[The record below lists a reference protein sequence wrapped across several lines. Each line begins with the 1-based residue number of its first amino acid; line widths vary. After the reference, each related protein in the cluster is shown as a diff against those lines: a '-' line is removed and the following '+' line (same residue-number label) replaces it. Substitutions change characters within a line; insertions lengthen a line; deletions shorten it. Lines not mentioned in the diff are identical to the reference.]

1 MHILYVEDNPS
12 DVRIVEELLQFDTE
26 PHTLDAVSTLAE
38 AVAYLGEC
46 SPQVALVDL
55 SLPDA
60 HGYAIVN
67 ALQNE
72 SPTMPLIVVTGR
84 DDEALGIE
92 LVRYGAQ
99 DYLAKAHLDEH
110 VLFRAIRYAY
120 ERKQIEL
127 ALMQSNE
134 QLMRANLV
142 AAEMEQ
148 LKSAFLANMNHEIR
162 TPLTAILGFSRI
174 LEEELDGDQRD
185 MAQHISRGGERLM
198 ATLESLLT
206 LSQLEAGTLKNERVL
221 VPVYQTIEEAIE
233 PFVDRL
239 HEKSVALYVQCPR
252 NLMINVHPLLFS
264 QCLHHLVSNAVK
276 FTAEG
281 EIVVKAFLNEGIF
294 HLIVTDTG
302 IGIPSDR
309 LATIFQPFE
318 QVSLGLNR
326 LYEGSGL
333 GLAISR
339 KLVEMAGGGIQV
351 ASEVGRG
358 STFSIDVP
366 LKLPSAA

>member
-1 MHILYVEDNPS
+1 
-12 DVRIVEELLQFDTE
+12 
-26 PHTLDAVSTLAE
+26 
-38 AVAYLGEC
+38 
-46 SPQVALVDL
+46 
-55 SLPDA
+55 
-60 HGYAIVN
+60 
-67 ALQNE
+67 
-72 SPTMPLIVVTGR
+72 
-84 DDEALGIE
+84 
-92 LVRYGAQ
+92 
-99 DYLAKAHLDEH
+99 
-110 VLFRAIRYAY
+110 
-120 ERKQIEL
+120 
-127 ALMQSNE
+127 
-134 QLMRANLV
+134 
-142 AAEMEQ
+142 
-148 LKSAFLANMNHEIR
+148 
-162 TPLTAILGFSRI
+162 AILGFSRI
-174 LEEELDGDQRD
+174 LEEELEGEQCD

-221 VPVYQTIEEAIE
+221 VPVYQTIEESVE

-239 HEKSVALYVQCPR
+239 HEKNVSLYVQCPR
-252 NLMINVHPLLFS
+252 NLMVNVHPLLFS
-264 QCLHHLVSNAVK
+264 QCLHHLVSNAAK

-281 EIVVKAFLNEGIF
+281 EIVIKAFLNEGLF
-294 HLIVTDTG
+294 HLVVSDTG

-339 KLVEMAGGGIQV
+339 KLVQMAGGGIQV
-351 ASEVGRG
+351 TSEVGRG